1 MEMITNAAIA
11 SNLAPE
17 PPKPSLKTSKD
28 GGVHCRAGSRA
39 DGSGAPAAGHA
50 TAYTP
55 DWNYDSKTSLTYT
68 RTEDLY
74 LKYTSRDGSM
84 LEMSSQTTEEFR
96 YDEHVTISAD
106 ARALAA
112 RACAKDADKATEP
125 DPATE
130 AEALDPKEKQ
140 LKELREWAKQV
151 EREVRLQQHK
161 ILEQMLKQ
169 SGRDGDKHG
178 NPFLVV
184 TPDGVCVRP
193 PDGGCA
199 RPGNA
204 EKTEEAQVP
213 EYWNAENTSDRIVHF
228 ATQMAEISGMDL
240 KEFGEIIKEAV
251 SKGFDQAGAATGE
264 LTGAAAKLNKD
275 TRDLVFSKLSKWLEE
290 RKDMPYNQGAQ
301 KPAAAGVLS
310 GAAGTAIGPG

>member
-1 MEMITNAAIA
+1 MITNAATA

-17 PPKPSLKTSKD
+17 PPKSSLKTSKD
-28 GGVHCRAGSRA
+28 GKADVLEGS
-39 DGSGAPAAGHA
+39 
-50 TAYTP
+50 
-55 DWNYDSKTSLTYT
+55 SK
-68 RTEDLY
+68 
-74 LKYTSRDGSM
+74 
-84 LEMSSQTTEEFR
+84 TTEEFR

-112 RACAKDADKATEP
+112 RACGNDGKGGKHGLTHDGAEEATDATDAQ
-125 DPATE
+125 AAAE

-169 SGRDGDKHG
+169 SGKDDGKNG
-178 NPFLVV
+178 SPFLMV
-184 TPDGVCVRP
+184 TPDGTCVRP
-193 PDGGCA
+193 
-199 RPGNA
+199 GNT

-228 ATQMAEISGMDL
+228 ATQMAEISGMDPE
-240 KEFGEIIKEAV
+240 EFGEIIKEAV

-275 TRDLVFSKLSKWLEE
+275 TKDLVFSKLSKWLEE

-301 KPAAAGVLS
+301 NPAAAGALS
-310 GAAGTAIGPG
+310 VAPGAARSATGPG